1 MITLP
6 KFKKKTPAKK
16 KKKYTKKEQAL
27 KTVKIAAILS
37 GICLF
42 FSMLFNAEIIT
53 FFMNKGLTWDIV
65 DVAIKTGIILLF
77 FIFTLI
83 SIGNYKDITGKPITL
98 KEVLLVFGLS
108 LIQTI
113 NNLWVLLFTL
123 LGIPLIMLYF
133 YLVEE

>member
-133 YLVEE
+133 YLVQE